1 MNGGLQNRLP
11 DAYAVLSA
19 GQEVALR
26 CFRNLGLVS
35 AEEAV
40 QLVEENN
47 QALLEIIHTQAEQV
61 AAESPVRKF
70 FTAIAGLL
78 EQRKAYLAPRTR
90 EIELIPPY
98 TADLVGYFEPGDDRV
113 VYLRTEACLSKAK
126 EFWRGLDENL
136 DIMPDA
142 LRRQLSQVPGV
153 LGRMGERQVE
163 VTKFCAGTNQ
173 RVLEVDTGQVEQ
185 LYGVALCNPEK

>member
-1 MNGGLQNRLP
+1 MVLQNRLP

-26 CFRNLGLVS
+26 CFQDLGLVS
-35 AEEAV
+35 TEEAER
-40 QLVEENN
+40 LAEENN
-47 QALLEIIHTQAEQV
+47 AALLEIIHTQAEQV

-78 EQRKAYLAPRTR
+78 EQRKVYLAPRTQA
-90 EIELIPPY
+90 IEFIPPY
-98 TADLVGYFEPGDDRV
+98 TADLVGYFEPGDDKV

-136 DIMPDA
+136 DVMPDA

-153 LGRMGERQVE
+153 LSKMGERQVE

-173 RVLEVDTGQVEQ
+173 RVLEVDTRHVEQ